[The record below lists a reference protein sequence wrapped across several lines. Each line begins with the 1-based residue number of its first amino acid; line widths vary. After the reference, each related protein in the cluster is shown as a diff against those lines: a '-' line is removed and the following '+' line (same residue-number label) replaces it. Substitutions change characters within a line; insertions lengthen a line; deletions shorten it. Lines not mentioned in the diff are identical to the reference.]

1 VEAKNQEKATSKKE
15 AEIFVEKARAYQ
27 KKEKYNEAKLYF
39 FSREWDKDAKDY
51 LKRHKV
57 QLVRFQVK

>member
-1 VEAKNQEKATSKKE
+1 
-15 AEIFVEKARAYQ
+15 VEKAKAYQ